1 MTFFMAR
8 LTNNAEIDCEDWIVS
23 ACRTWC

>member
-1 MTFFMAR
+1 MAR
-8 LTNNAEIDCEDWIVS
+8 LTNNAEIDCEDWIAS